1 MDWITQDRITE
12 FEFSDS
18 LGHFLEQYCNH
29 GICNITRII
38 ELGSSIEDSL
48 QNIYLVGK
56 NQKSKIKIVI
66 TQQKKIIKQHFSLFK
81 FLDIVKIGII
91 KSYQI

>member
-29 GICNITRII
+29 EIYNIIKII
-38 ELGSSIEDSL
+38 ELGAPINNNL
-48 QNIYLVGK
+48 QNI
-56 NQKSKIKIVI
+56 
-66 TQQKKIIKQHFSLFK
+66 
-81 FLDIVKIGII
+81 
-91 KSYQI
+91 